1 MELALQDNSITPS
14 QVAYINAHGTSTPLG
29 DIAEVKAIKTVW
41 GEDAKRLNI
50 SSTKSM
56 TGHLMGATGAVEAAA
71 TIMALKEGVIPPTIN
86 HVEGDDDET
95 IGNDLNFTFNLAQK
109 RDLTYAISNTFGFGG
124 HNACI
129 GFNKW

>member
-1 MELALQDNSITPS
+1 
-14 QVAYINAHGTSTPLG
+14 
-29 DIAEVKAIKTVW
+29 
-41 GEDAKRLNI
+41 
-50 SSTKSM
+50 
-56 TGHLMGATGAVEAAA
+56 VEAAA

-86 HVEGDDDET
+86 HAEGDDDET

-129 GFNKW
+129 VFKKW

>member
-1 MELALQDNSITPS
+1 
-14 QVAYINAHGTSTPLG
+14 
-29 DIAEVKAIKTVW
+29 
-41 GEDAKRLNI
+41 
-50 SSTKSM
+50 
-56 TGHLMGATGAVEAAA
+56 MGATGAVEAAA

-86 HVEGDDDET
+86 HAEGDDDET

-129 GFNKW
+129 VFKKW